1 LKVVGSRV
9 LEKKKNK
16 RCFVAVYFSVA
27 PPTWNSEKEFLNPK
41 AVDSIPSF
49 FGERSKEASTSCSG
63 NCSCGLPVEEGR
75 ANGLLDSPSSTIRLK
90 A

>member
-1 LKVVGSRV
+1 MGSRV
-9 LEKKKNK
+9 LERRRTKGVLLLSSALL
-16 RCFVAVYFSVA
+16 RHLA
-27 PPTWNSEKEFLNPK
+27 WNSEKEFLNSK

-75 ANGLLDSPSSTIRLK
+75 GNGLLDSPS
-90 A
+90 